1 MPIDAEQLA
10 ADAERLMAAARAAGP
25 LAQVPGCPG
34 WSVQDLLR
42 HVGAVHRRFGLVIA
56 ERRTE
61 RPRREES
68 TPPPTDPYHWFDEA
82 RGQLLTAVVNGDDAF
97 AYYSFRGPRPL
108 SWWVRRLVHE
118 TSIHRVDAEQAAGQ
132 AVVIEPA
139 LAADGVAEHLATYLP
154 ILVGSQPLEMRLAV
168 DLVATDVDARWTVIS
183 EGTDVLV
190 TTDPAPTQATVRGR
204 AERLYLWLWGR
215 ASGDFLELAGDP
227 AAAESLREAARV

>member
-1 MPIDAEQLA
+1 MPVDIEQLA
-10 ADAERLMAAARAAGP
+10 GDADRLMDAARAAGP
-25 LAQVPGCPG
+25 SARVPGCPG

-61 RPRREES
+61 RPRRKES
-68 TPPPTDPYHWFDEA
+68 TPPPTDPYDWFDEA
-82 RGQLLTAVVNGDDAF
+82 RGQLLAALANGDDTF
-97 AYYSFRGPRPL
+97 AYYSFLGPRPL

-118 TSIHRVDAEQAAGQ
+118 TSIHRVDAEQGARR

-139 LAADGVAEHLATYLP
+139 MAADGVAEHLATYLP
-154 ILVGSQPLEMRLAV
+154 ILVGAHPLEMRLAV

-190 TTDPAPTQATVRGR
+190 TTDQAPTQATVRGR
-204 AERLYLWLWGR
+204 AELLYLWLWGR
-215 ASGDFLELAGDP
+215 ASGDLLQLAGDP